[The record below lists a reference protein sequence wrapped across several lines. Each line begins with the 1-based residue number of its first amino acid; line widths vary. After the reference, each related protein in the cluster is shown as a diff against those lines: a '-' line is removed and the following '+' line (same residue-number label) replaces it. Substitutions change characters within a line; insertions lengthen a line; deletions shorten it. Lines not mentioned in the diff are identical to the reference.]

1 MSGTTGSQLGLTR
14 QLCAVAAC
22 VILCVSTSQASADT
36 IEIFFTGIDIA
47 YDGSDIVDA
56 DPSAADPD
64 PIVNASFVIN
74 GGLAGTVSTN
84 VTADLF
90 IEDVAVLLNQ
100 TVMSTGA
107 GSYFQLNF
115 PDGSDADSDAD
126 FLRLSLDDVMVTF
139 IDSAPKDFVFSA
151 SVADG
156 FSRSDS
162 LPFDALFDPSLPIT
176 LSFSSQTSAVT
187 LGAPGVVTSFA
198 ASGTG
203 EVRGEFDPDMNQ
215 VIPEPASI
223 GMVVLAGLMGGV
235 YAMRRRLG

>member
-1 MSGTTGSQLGLTR
+1 MGMSH
-14 QLCAVAAC
+14 
-22 VILCVSTSQASADT
+22 ASADT
-36 IEIFFTGIDIA
+36 IEIFFTGINIA

-56 DPSAADPD
+56 DPGSADPD

-74 GGLAGTVSTN
+74 GGLVGTVPNN

-90 IEDVAVLLNQ
+90 ISDVAVLINQ
-100 TVMSTGA
+100 TVTNTGA

-115 PDGSDADSDAD
+115 PDGADADSDPD
-126 FLRLSLDDVMVTF
+126 FLRLELDEVMVTF
-139 IDSAPKDFVFSA
+139 IDSSPKDFVFSA
-151 SVADG
+151 SVANG

-162 LPFDALFDPSLPIT
+162 LPFDATFDPALPIT

-187 LGAPGVVTSFA
+187 FGDQGLVTSFV

-215 VIPEPASI
+215 TIPEPASI
-223 GMVVLAGLMGGV
+223 GMMVLAGLMGGV
-235 YAMRRRLG
+235 YAMRKRLG